1 METYAEGPA
10 SEQDGDEGRAE
21 HLELAVPVRVLL
33 GRGLA
38 RETPAEERDEVPDEV
53 FMRSG
58 EVLQLT
64 LGWGDGGKEEDAP
77 PRQCPA
83 SARSAA
89 EFMYQPAVPF
99 TPGRTTLEAS
109 PTRVILLP
117 RSPAGVHRVQYGISQ
132 NRSQDAN
139 ENK

>member
-1 METYAEGPA
+1 MEADTEGAA

-38 RETPAEERDEVPDEV
+38 SETPAEERDEVPDEV
-53 FMRSG
+53 FMWSG

-64 LGWGDGGKEEDAP
+64 LSWGDGGREENAP

-99 TPGRTTLEAS
+99 APVRPTFTTS
-109 PTRVILLP
+109 PRMVMRLP
-117 RSPAGVHRVQYGISQ
+117 RSLAPRFPSTSTSELGSSWVC
-132 NRSQDAN
+132 
-139 ENK
+139 E